1 MKPKDVTTSGTVF
14 FFWSLSLLL
23 LILLLLLLLLLILRK
38 FGILKFCFCV
48 ELDREAAVE
57 KGLKR

>member
-14 FFWSLSLLL
+14 FLSLSLLL

>member
-14 FFWSLSLLL
+14 FLSLSLLL
-23 LILLLLLLLLLILRK
+23 LILLLLILRK